1 MYRKRRQAGLLFLLS
16 LFSVIA
22 NRVNAEFFELQ
33 VLIELVCIA
42 VLFCSESCWVVSVFV
57 NSRIATRCLISLKLG
72 PLRSVFDMSFRIAP
86 FYLEVF
92 TLFL

>member
-33 VLIELVCIA
+33 VLIELVCFTAFRVVRCYGFLLVSAKCCVIA
-42 VLFCSESCWVVSVFV
+42 EFVTESHRVHE
-57 NSRIATRCLISLKLG
+57 SLWLLSK
-72 PLRSVFDMSFRIAP
+72 MSK
-86 FYLEVF
+86 
-92 TLFL
+92 